1 MKKMKKINK
10 GNLYRY
16 QTDGKIYVEYFI
28 PLKLYEMT
36 SIEVHPDSISKA
48 ELLLPLKKF
57 GDILEVKYE
66 VVDGKAQL
74 I

>member
-1 MKKMKKINK
+1 MSKINK

-28 PLKLYEMT
+28 PLKIYEMT
-36 SIEVHPDSISKA
+36 SIEVHPESIEKA
-48 ELLLPLKKF
+48 EFLLPLKLR
-57 GDILEVKYE
+57 GDILEVKYIVE
-66 VVDGKAQL
+66 DGKAKL

>member
-1 MKKMKKINK
+1 MKKKINK

-28 PLKLYEMT
+28 PLKIYEMT
-36 SIEVHPDSISKA
+36 SIEVHPKSIEKA
-48 ELLLPLKKF
+48 EFLLPLKKR

-66 VVDGKAQL
+66 VLDGKAKL